1 MAKTPQNKKAL
12 LNLAVLVLFLV
23 SIFAILQLTSTLQ
36 EKPQSFSQ
44 LVTDIREGK
53 VSKIEISSDQTRIKG
68 EIYKNP
74 NAKDRANVEKKDY
87 VALQSADGVTSDLEK
102 SLGQDE
108 FKKLIGTQQGEVTIS
123 VEETP
128 WIQSFLNNGFV
139 QTIIIVGILVLA
151 GSYYLQRITDTNN
164 KSLSFGQTRAKFYDK
179 KTQKD
184 QVTFEDVAG
193 NIEAKQELTEVVDF
207 LRRSEEYIKMGAR
220 IPRGVLLIG
229 SPGNGKTL
237 MARAIAGEAK
247 VPFLY
252 VSGSEFVE
260 MLVGVGASRVRS
272 LFSEAKKKSPCVIF
286 IDEIDAVGRQRG
298 TGLGGGNDERE
309 QTLNQ
314 ILVEMDGFEPSASVI
329 VIAATNRP
337 DVLDPA
343 LLRPGR
349 FDRQVTVTSP
359 DRGER
364 LKILEVHSKN
374 KKFTEDAN
382 LDIVARRTAG
392 FSGADLMNVLN
403 EAAIL
408 TVRENKPAID
418 NDILREAI
426 DKSMLGPSLRSKFVS
441 DEQKKLTAYHEAGHA
456 LTATVMPKARK
467 VQKISII
474 PRGRAGGYT
483 FPDYDDNDSMTRTQ
497 TQFLT
502 DIVSLFGGYTVEQE
516 VFGEISTGASNDLA
530 KATGIARDMVTKYG
544 MSALGPMALDED
556 KGLSFLGRDMM
567 EGKHYSE
574 DIARQIDQQIRDIL
588 DYCLY
593 NCRQIIIK
601 YRKELDEIADH
612 LLEKEILEYEEFKEI
627 TAPILDTFK
636 LIKPKSFKK

>member
-1 MAKTPQNKKAL
+1 
-12 LNLAVLVLFLV
+12 
-23 SIFAILQLTSTLQ
+23 
-36 EKPQSFSQ
+36 
-44 LVTDIREGK
+44 
-53 VSKIEISSDQTRIKG
+53 
-68 EIYKNP
+68 
-74 NAKDRANVEKKDY
+74 
-87 VALQSADGVTSDLEK
+87 
-102 SLGQDE
+102 
-108 FKKLIGTQQGEVTIS
+108 
-123 VEETP
+123 
-128 WIQSFLNNGFV
+128 
-139 QTIIIVGILVLA
+139 
-151 GSYYLQRITDTNN
+151 
-164 KSLSFGQTRAKFYDK
+164 
-179 KTQKD
+179 
-184 QVTFEDVAG
+184 
-193 NIEAKQELTEVVDF
+193 
-207 LRRSEEYIKMGAR
+207 
-220 IPRGVLLIG
+220 
-229 SPGNGKTL
+229 
-237 MARAIAGEAK
+237 
-247 VPFLY
+247 
-252 VSGSEFVE
+252 
-260 MLVGVGASRVRS
+260 
-272 LFSEAKKKSPCVIF
+272 
-286 IDEIDAVGRQRG
+286 
-298 TGLGGGNDERE
+298 
-309 QTLNQ
+309 
-314 ILVEMDGFEPSASVI
+314 
-329 VIAATNRP
+329 
-337 DVLDPA
+337 
-343 LLRPGR
+343 
-349 FDRQVTVTSP
+349 
-359 DRGER
+359 
-364 LKILEVHSKN
+364 LEVHSKN